1 MTRLAGLV
9 RHPLSMA
16 GAAIATASGIAFLVF
31 AAASITGLFD
41 NPYGGIVGFVFL
53 PLLLVLGLL
62 LIPAGMWLARRQ
74 HGTGR
79 SNDDWPVLD
88 LSIPRVRRTTLL
100 IAALTIVNVVIV
112 LLGTFGSIH
121 AMESPKFC
129 GAACHTPMEPQFAA
143 WSQGPHA
150 GTACVQCHIG
160 EGPKA
165 FIHAKLAGVRQLL
178 HVATNSYKRPT
189 PPGAEMPPGAQAR
202 TCVNCHRPPHPS
214 ADRMHVSREFA
225 DDEANSETTTTLQ
238 MRMSAIHWH
247 ADPATRVEYVA
258 TDEARETVPF
268 VKVTRANGEVREFFT
283 ADADQQAVRAGT
295 RRTMDC
301 VDCHNTVGHPIA
313 ATAEQAIDRAMAAGQ
328 INRGL
333 PYARREGVRLMKS
346 SYANADAA
354 AGAIDREFRGFY
366 KSQGRTVDE
375 KEVTRTVAALQAVY
389 RRNVFPAMKV
399 TWGSYPDNRGHL
411 TSTGCFRCHD
421 GSHADASGATI
432 SAECELCH
440 KDPALAAD
448 QSLGLS
454 PVSTT
459 GRKPGP

>member
-1 MTRLAGLV
+1 MTRLAALV
-9 RHPLSMA
+9 RHPLSIA
-16 GAAIATASGIAFLVF
+16 GAVIATTSGIAFFCLV
-31 AAASITGLFD
+31 AASLAGLFD
-41 NPYGGIVGFVFL
+41 NPYGGIVVFVILPFL
-53 PLLLVLGLL
+53 LILGLL
-62 LIPAGMWLARRQ
+62 LIPAGMWLARRR
-74 HGTGR
+74 GDAGR
-79 SNDDWPVLD
+79 SSDDWPVLD

-100 IAALTIVNVVIV
+100 IASLSIVNVVIV
-112 LLGTFGSIH
+112 LLGAFGTIQ

-129 GAACHTPMEPQFAA
+129 GAACHTPMEPQFVA
-143 WSQGPHA
+143 WGNGPHA

-165 FIHAKLAGVRQLL
+165 FIHAKLAGVRQLA

-189 PPGAEMPPGAQAR
+189 PPGAEMPPGAQAK
-202 TCVNCHRPPHPS
+202 TCVACHRPPHPTV
-214 ADRMHVSREFA
+214 DRFHVTREFA

-258 TDEARETVPF
+258 TDEAKETIPY
-268 VKVTRANGEVREFFT
+268 VKVTRVGGEVREFFT
-283 ADADQQAVRAGT
+283 ADADQKAVRAAA
-295 RRTMDC
+295 RSTMDC

-313 ATAEQAIDRAMAAGQ
+313 ATAEQAVDRAMAAGQ
-328 INRGL
+328 ISRSL

-346 SYANADAA
+346 SYASSDE
-354 AGAIDREFRGFY
+354 AGSAINREFRDFY
-366 KSQGRTVDE
+366 KSRGTHVDE
-375 KEVTRTVAALQAVY
+375 TAVTRSVAALQAAY

-421 GSHADASGATI
+421 GSHADAAGKTI

-440 KDPALAAD
+440 KDTSPPLYDAAATAG
-448 QSLGLS
+448 SVAS
-454 PVSTT
+454 PHP
-459 GRKPGP
+459 R